1 MRRAT
6 ARRAPGSP
14 RVLATEPVM
23 RTSRHVI
30 ALLVA
35 LSGAAACRSANP
47 YDVAE
52 AQPGNI
58 ALVVRNN
65 NFNDVDVYAVS
76 SGLATRIGTVTGNSS
91 ATFTLNPSLVSPTDF
106 RIVATP
112 IGGNGRASTGPINV
126 SPGQTIEFTVG
137 PVLSQ
142 STVSIR

>member
-1 MRRAT
+1 
-6 ARRAPGSP
+6 
-14 RVLATEPVM
+14 M
-23 RTSRHVI
+23 RTSRHVVI

-35 LSGAAACRSANP
+35 LSGAAACRSASP

-58 ALVVRNN
+58 TLVVRNN

-126 SPGQTIEFTVG
+126 SQGQTIEFTVG

>member
-1 MRRAT
+1 
-6 ARRAPGSP
+6 
-14 RVLATEPVM
+14 M
-23 RTSRHVI
+23 RTTRHLVT

-35 LSGAAACRSANP
+35 LAGAAACRSASP
-47 YDVAE
+47 YDVGD

-58 ALVVRNN
+58 TLVVRNN

-76 SGLATRIGTVTGNSS
+76 SGLATRLGTVTGNSS
-91 ATFTLNPSLVSPTDF
+91 ATFSLNPTLASPTDF

-126 SPGQTIEFTVG
+126 SAGQTIEFTVG

-142 STVSIR
+142 STVSVR